1 MNLSDIYNLPII
13 IDRDIDI
20 PNQIVIARGVTIL
33 AEAALLPTPPVT
45 LGIAVGIAP
54 PLGETI
60 VLRVLMAAETVAM
73 FVTGVG

>member
-20 PNQIVIARGVTIL
+20 PTHIVITLGVTVL
-33 AEAALLPTPPVT
+33 ADAALLPTPPVT

-54 PLGETI
+54 PLGETL
-60 VLRVLMAAETVAM
+60 VFRVLLAVDTVAM
-73 FVTGVG
+73 FATGVG